1 MSRAQLTS
9 TVEQNTGGAVAP
21 YVAGKNAIINGGQDI
36 WQRQTSIAVAAN
48 TAAYTSDRWQIYSG
62 NNATTTSRQATGDT
76 TNLPNI
82 QYCARVQRNSG
93 QTSTNLVIFG
103 QSLETVNSIPF
114 AGKSV
119 TFSFYARAGAN
130 YSSSG
135 NTLSYQLWTGTG
147 TDQNIVSGP
156 YTGGTYPIALSS
168 ALTTTWQRVTATA
181 TLASNASELAI
192 LFLYNPSGTAGAAD
206 YFEVTG
212 VQVELGSVATP
223 FSRAGGT
230 LQGELAA
237 CQRYLPS
244 IIGSSNTIL
253 GFGKNTNQ
261 TAALYKFPVT
271 ARVAPTGITTT
282 TVATDFYIYN
292 QSFTT
297 GLPSA
302 ISFDFAGTDMAVLA
316 TTHTAGSPTIALS
329 QPTMLGISSGTGS
342 ILFTGCEL

>member
-230 LQGELAA
+230 LSGELAL
-237 CQRYLPS
+237 CQRYYWRATGSGVYSTLTGMTYNESATRTLWMYYPS
-244 IIGSSNTIL
+244 VPMRVVPTAIEAVSLEAFQMTLGTAFAVTSADIQGFSTNTSVMARFSVGSGLTI
-253 GFGKNTNQ
+253 
-261 TAALYKFPVT
+261 
-271 ARVAPTGITTT
+271 
-282 TVATDFYIYN
+282 
-292 QSFTT
+292 
-297 GLPSA
+297 
-302 ISFDFAGTDMAVLA
+302 
-316 TTHTAGSPTIALS
+316 GSPTTIRCSNSAAGYFGLS
-329 QPTMLGISSGTGS
+329 A
-342 ILFTGCEL
+342 EL